1 MSATHNVSSYNQL
14 GHNLATVFAGDRKQP
29 GVGGGGNE
37 LNTNRSQ
44 SGDTGPGTRLLSPEL
59 LSTGHRVSPGCL
71 LRLMDRQAKFDDV
84 WNGE

>member
-29 GVGGGGNE
+29 GPGVGGGGNE

-44 SGDTGPGTRLLSPEL
+44 TGTRLLSPEL
-59 LSTGHRVSPGCL
+59 LSTGRRVSPGCL